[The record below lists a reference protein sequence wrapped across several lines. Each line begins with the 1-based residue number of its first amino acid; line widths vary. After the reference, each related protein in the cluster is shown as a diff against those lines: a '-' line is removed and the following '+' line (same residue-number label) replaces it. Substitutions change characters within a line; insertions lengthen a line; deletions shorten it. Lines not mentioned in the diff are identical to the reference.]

1 MLHVGLTG
9 GIGSG
14 KSTVARI
21 FNILGIP
28 VYDADTRAKAL
39 YNESEVV
46 KKAVM
51 ALLGN
56 NVYSE
61 NGTADYRL
69 IAERVFTN
77 DELLKQ
83 LNAII
88 HPHVARDYE
97 NWRQNQK
104 SVPYT
109 LKEAA
114 LIVEADTDKQ
124 LDYLIAIEAPE
135 SLRIE
140 RVMKRSGLT
149 QEQVLQRINKQPL
162 VAAALKKADALI
174 KNDNRMALIPQ
185 VLTLHAQLTERSQVN
200 P

>member
-51 ALLGN
+51 GLLGN

-185 VLTLHAQLTERSQVN
+185 VLTLHAQLTERSQAH